1 MLHRHAGKAEHQGVK
16 CQDMGGGGTGS
27 CHAWKT
33 QEGLGAHCPRGCCS
47 PWRWSMHFGGAQLG
61 AATSTRCCLGALLL
75 PQRDT
80 SSLRALSSPGR
91 APPLHLNP
99 SPQP

>member
-33 QEGLGAHCPRGCCS
+33 QEGLGGTLPPGMLQPLEVVDAFWGSAAWCCHQHPVLLGCTPAPS
-47 PWRWSMHFGGAQLG
+47 EGHIQPEGPIQPWQ
-61 AATSTRCCLGALLL
+61 
-75 PQRDT
+75 D
-80 SSLRALSSPGR
+80 
-91 APPLHLNP
+91 PPLHLNP